1 MFRTKLYLA
10 FFAMA
15 LITLLQAA
23 MAIWAGQ
30 VASNEVNRGRIA
42 NQMLT
47 ELIALSAD
55 KQRLKVWLAQHL
67 LVQDAAIAARDQY
80 LQRMQQSLQTIDKLL
95 LQDQALAID
104 SADFVLI
111 AKQMKN
117 LSILE
122 TNVATLHNDLTR
134 QSALPLQQ
142 YNPAETWRVL
152 IQTFDNLE
160 GLDLKKLIAESIAIQ
175 KQRSDASEQAA
186 SAALAHARLLLII
199 TGLFGSISALLFAF
213 LLAKSSYRP
222 LQSLLEGTAAISR
235 GLLSYRLS
243 EHGNAEFAL
252 LSRSFNQMAV
262 ALERAH
268 VAEQAHAQQIELI
281 VQERTA
287 QLKQAL
293 ADLQQAEAV
302 QKRFLADVS
311 HELRTPATAIR
322 GEAEVMLRGKDKT
335 GADYKESLLRIVET
349 STQLASRIDE
359 LLMLVR
365 GDSELHLRF
374 KHMHLSQLWLG
385 WESLFQRMR
394 NSSAVDIRWTKL
406 TDEQAQLQLYLDP
419 ERTLQAIQ
427 IVLDNAIK
435 YGFNHPVELRLSH
448 DATQL
453 QLAVVDQGIG
463 VPEADL
469 EQLFQRFYRA
479 SNARLQR
486 PDGLGIGLSLCQ
498 SIMLAQHGSVH
509 LQSPLDPVSQ
519 TGTMAILKWPLASD
533 EDDVD
538 GLPLLS
544 DWPQA
549 KESH

>member
-15 LITLLQAA
+15 FITLLQAT

-67 LVQDAAIAARDQY
+67 LVEDAAIASRDQY
-80 LQRMQQSLQTIDKLL
+80 LLRMHQSLQTIDKLL
-95 LQDQALAID
+95 LQDQALATEA
-104 SADFVLI
+104 ADFVLI

-122 TNVATLHNDLTR
+122 TNVASLQSDLAG
-134 QSALPLQQ
+134 QSSQPKLQHQ
-142 YNPAETWRVL
+142 PAETWRLL
-152 IQTFDNLE
+152 IQTFDNLQ
-160 GLDLKKLIAESIAIQ
+160 GLDLKKIIAESIDIQ
-175 KQRSDASEQAA
+175 KQRSATAEQAA
-186 SAALAHARLLLII
+186 AAALEQAKLLLMI

-213 LLAKSSYRP
+213 VLAKSSYRP

-243 EHGNAEFAL
+243 EQGNAEFAL

-287 QLKQAL
+287 QLQQAL
-293 ADLQQAEAV
+293 ADLQQAESV

-335 GADYKESLLRIVET
+335 GADYKDSLLRIVET

-374 KHMHLSQLWLG
+374 KHVHLSQVWSG
-385 WESLFQRMR
+385 WESLFQRLK
-394 NSSAVDIRWTKL
+394 NSSAADIRWTTL

-427 IVLDNAIK
+427 IVLDNAMK
-435 YGFNHPVELRLSH
+435 YGVNHPIELQLSH
-448 DATQL
+448 DETQL
-453 QLAVVDQGIG
+453 QLVVVDHGIG
-463 VPEADL
+463 VPAAELD
-469 EQLFQRFYRA
+469 QLFQRFYRA

-498 SIMLAQHGSVH
+498 SIMQAQHGSVR
-509 LQSPLDPVSQ
+509 LQSPVDPVQQ
-519 TGTMAILKWPLASD
+519 TGTMVVLKWPLASD

-538 GLPLLS
+538 G
-544 DWPQA
+544 A
-549 KESH
+549 

>member
-15 LITLLQAA
+15 FITLLQAT

-55 KQRLKVWLAQHL
+55 KQRLKVWLAQDL
-67 LVQDAAIAARDQY
+67 IIQDAAITARDQY
-80 LQRMQQSLQTIDKLL
+80 LQRMHQSLQTIDKLL
-95 LQDQALAID
+95 LQDQALATEA
-104 SADFVLI
+104 ADFVLI

-122 TNVATLHNDLTR
+122 TNVASLQSDLVGQSSQPKRLHE
-134 QSALPLQQ
+134 S
-142 YNPAETWRVL
+142 AETWRLL
-152 IQTFDNLE
+152 IQTFDNLQ
-160 GLDLKKLIAESIAIQ
+160 GLDLKKIIAESIDIQ
-175 KQRSDASEQAA
+175 KQRSATAEQAA
-186 SAALAHARLLLII
+186 ASALEQAKLLLII

-243 EHGNAEFAL
+243 EQGNAEFAL

-287 QLKQAL
+287 QLQQAL

-311 HELRTPATAIR
+311 HELRTPATVIR

-335 GADYKESLLRIVET
+335 GADYKDSLLRIVET

-374 KHMHLSQLWLG
+374 KHMHFSQLWSG
-385 WESLFQRMR
+385 WESLFQRMK
-394 NSSAVDIRWTKL
+394 NSSTVDIRWTSL

-435 YGFNHPVELRLSH
+435 YGVNHPIELRLSH

-453 QLAVVDQGIG
+453 QLVVVDQGIG

-469 EQLFQRFYRA
+469 GQLFQRFYRA

-498 SIMLAQHGSVH
+498 SIMQAQHGSVR
-509 LQSPLDPVSQ
+509 LQSPVDPVQQ
-519 TGTMAILKWPLASD
+519 TGTMVVLKWPLASD

-538 GLPLLS
+538 G
-544 DWPQA
+544 A
-549 KESH
+549 

>member
-15 LITLLQAA
+15 LITLLQAS

-67 LVQDAAIAARDQY
+67 LIKDAATTARDQY
-80 LQRMQQSLQTIDKLL
+80 LHQMHQSLQTIDKLL
-95 LQDQALAID
+95 LQDQALATET
-104 SADFVLI
+104 ADFVLI

-122 TNVATLHNDLTR
+122 TNVATLQSGLIR
-134 QSALPLQQ
+134 QSSSTQPQFGSAD
-142 YNPAETWRVL
+142 TWRLL

-160 GLDLKKLIAESIAIQ
+160 GLDLKQLIAESIAIQ
-175 KQRSDASEQAA
+175 KQRSATSEQAA
-186 SAALAHARLLLII
+186 SAALAQAKFMLMM
-199 TGLFGSISALLFAF
+199 TGLFGSVSALIFAF

-222 LQSLLEGTAAISR
+222 LQSLLDGTAAISR
-235 GLLSYRLS
+235 GQLSYRLS
-243 EHGNAEFAL
+243 EQGNAEFAL

-268 VAEQAHAQQIELI
+268 RAEQAHAQQVELI

-287 QLKQAL
+287 QLQQAL
-293 ADLQQAEAV
+293 ADLQQAESV

-322 GEAEVMLRGKDKT
+322 GEAEIMLRGKDKT
-335 GADYKESLLRIVET
+335 GAEYKDSLIRIVET
-349 STQLASRIDE
+349 STQLAIRIDE

-365 GDSELHLRF
+365 GDNELHIRF
-374 KHMHLSQLWLG
+374 KHFHLSQLWSD
-385 WESLFQRMR
+385 WVSLFQRLN
-394 NSSAVDIRWTKL
+394 NSSGAQIQWPAL
-406 TDEQAQLQLYLDP
+406 TAEQSTLQLYLDAD
-419 ERTLQAIQ
+419 RSLQAIQ
-427 IVLDNAIK
+427 IILDNAIK
-435 YGFNHPVELRLSH
+435 YAIQHPIAVLMSH
-448 DATQL
+448 DETQL
-453 QLAVVDQGIG
+453 QLTIVDRGIG
-463 VPEADL
+463 VPAAEQG
-469 EQLFQRFYRA
+469 QLFQRFYRA

-498 SIMLAQHGSVH
+498 SIMQAQHGNIR
-509 LQSPLDPVSQ
+509 LTSPVDPATQ
-519 TGTMAILKWPLASD
+519 TGTLVVLQWPLASD
-533 EDDVD
+533 EDEFSAMPSDVN
-538 GLPLLS
+538 LS
-544 DWPQA
+544 
-549 KESH
+549 

>member
-15 LITLLQAA
+15 FITLLQAT

-55 KQRLKVWLAQHL
+55 KQRLKVWLAQDL
-67 LVQDAAIAARDQY
+67 IIQDAAITARDQY
-80 LQRMQQSLQTIDKLL
+80 LQRMHQSLQTIDKLL
-95 LQDQALAID
+95 LQDQALATEA
-104 SADFVLI
+104 ADFVLI

-122 TNVATLHNDLTR
+122 TNVASLQSDLVGQSSQPKRLHE
-134 QSALPLQQ
+134 S
-142 YNPAETWRVL
+142 AETWRLL
-152 IQTFDNLE
+152 IQTFDNLQ
-160 GLDLKKLIAESIAIQ
+160 GLDLKKIIAESIDIQ
-175 KQRSDASEQAA
+175 KQRSATAEQAA
-186 SAALAHARLLLII
+186 ASALEQAKLLLII

-243 EHGNAEFAL
+243 EQGNAEFAL

-287 QLKQAL
+287 QLQQAL

-311 HELRTPATAIR
+311 HELRTPATVIR

-335 GADYKESLLRIVET
+335 GADYKDSLLRIVET

-374 KHMHLSQLWLG
+374 KHMHFSQLWSG
-385 WESLFQRMR
+385 WESLFQRMK
-394 NSSAVDIRWTKL
+394 NSSAVDIRWTTL

-435 YGFNHPVELRLSH
+435 YGVNHPIELRLSH
-448 DATQL
+448 DASQL
-453 QLAVVDQGIG
+453 QLVVVDQGIG

-469 EQLFQRFYRA
+469 GQLFQRFYRA

-498 SIMLAQHGSVH
+498 SIMQAQHGSVR
-509 LQSPLDPVSQ
+509 LQSPVDPVLQ
-519 TGTMAILKWPLASD
+519 TGTMVVLKWPLASD

-538 GLPLLS
+538 G
-544 DWPQA
+544 A
-549 KESH
+549 

>member
-1 MFRTKLYLA
+1 VFRTKLYLA

-15 LITLLQAA
+15 FITLLQAS

-55 KQRLKVWLAQHL
+55 KQRLKVWLAQDL
-67 LVQDAAIAARDQY
+67 LVKDAAIAARDQY
-80 LQRMQQSLQTIDKLL
+80 LLRMHQSLQTIDKLL
-95 LQDQALAID
+95 LQDQALATEA
-104 SADFVLI
+104 ADFMLI
-111 AKQMKN
+111 SKQMKN

-122 TNVATLHNDLTR
+122 TNVASLQSDLAGQSSQPKLLHE
-134 QSALPLQQ
+134 
-142 YNPAETWRVL
+142 PAETWRVL
-152 IQTFDNLE
+152 IQTFDNLQ
-160 GLDLKKLIAESIAIQ
+160 GLDLKKIIAESIDIQ
-175 KQRSDASEQAA
+175 KQRSATAEQAA
-186 SAALAHARLLLII
+186 AAALEQAKLLLMI

-243 EHGNAEFAL
+243 EQGNAEFAL

-287 QLKQAL
+287 QLQQAL
-293 ADLQQAEAV
+293 ADLQQAESV

-335 GADYKESLLRIVET
+335 GADYKDSLLRIVET

-374 KHMHLSQLWLG
+374 KHVHLSQVWSG
-385 WESLFQRMR
+385 WVSLFQRLN
-394 NSSAVDIRWTKL
+394 NSSAADIRWAML

-427 IVLDNAIK
+427 IVLDNAMK
-435 YGFNHPVELRLSH
+435 YGVNQPIELQLSH

-453 QLAVVDQGIG
+453 QLVVVDHGIG
-463 VPEADL
+463 VPAAELD
-469 EQLFQRFYRA
+469 QLFQRFYRA

-498 SIMLAQHGSVH
+498 SIMQAQHGSIR
-509 LQSPLDPVSQ
+509 LQSPLDPLQQ
-519 TGTMAILKWPLASD
+519 TGTMVVLKWPLASD

-538 GLPLLS
+538 GV
-544 DWPQA
+544 
-549 KESH
+549 